1 MAVSDAELELWIIKK
16 LVRHG
21 YWGKGHISAD
31 NLVKGQDRQY
41 KERILEIADEMV
53 KRGLLVKIPH
63 GKERHYYL
71 NTEYR
76 KEIYRMI
83 ESL

>member
-1 MAVSDAELELWIIKK
+1 MAISDAELERWIIKK

-31 NLVKGQDRQY
+31 NLVKGQDRQN
-41 KERILEIADEMV
+41 KERILKIADEMV

-76 KEIYRMI
+76 KEIYRII